1 MERLF
6 PALPGMERYI
16 KALRKLTKKSND
28 LLLQIVE
35 DLSYVFSDGKENTWN
50 PKEVERLRKRVLKEL
65 RAKRDAFVFRN
76 EAILLEALDLD
87 ATPALVTENESVAM
101 SA

>member
-1 MERLF
+1 
-6 PALPGMERYI
+6 
-16 KALRKLTKKSND
+16 
-28 LLLQIVE
+28 
-35 DLSYVFSDGKENTWN
+35 
-50 PKEVERLRKRVLKEL
+50 LRKRVLKEL